1 MRKIITPVLR
11 NSQYF
16 STPAP
21 FPLFRISSPLRTIVS
36 SQHRSLA
43 QVRSDRE
50 IFPEIWFTSSSPPR
64 RAPAESGYR
73 PETAGPDKRT
83 LKLGKSWWYV
93 SCKSRNK
100 MLIFAPGYSD
110 QDTTNP
116 PPHPSRFATSTGH
129 PIPSH

>member
-11 NSQYF
+11 KSQF
-16 STPAP
+16 STPASSAIV
-21 FPLFRISSPLRTIVS
+21 RIPSSLRTIVS

-43 QVRSDRE
+43 QVQSNRD

-64 RAPAESGYR
+64 HNPAESGHR
-73 PETAGPDKRT
+73 PETAGADERT

-93 SCKSRNK
+93 SCESKSK
-100 MLIFAPGYSD
+100 MLMLAPGYSD
-110 QDTTNP
+110 QNTTNP
-116 PPHPSRFATSTGH
+116 PSHPSRLTTSPRH